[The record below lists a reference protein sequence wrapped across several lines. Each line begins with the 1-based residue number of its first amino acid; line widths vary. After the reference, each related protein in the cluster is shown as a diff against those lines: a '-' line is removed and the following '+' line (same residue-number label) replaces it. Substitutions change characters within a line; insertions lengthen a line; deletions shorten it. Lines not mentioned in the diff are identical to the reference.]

1 MKYIWPNTKNIVDFF
16 LRENLSFSRKN
27 YSEKNESKENLFSD
41 NSLIQKEQELFNK
54 YDLAELKNNSTR
66 LNYLENL
73 HLLDLLD
80 KHFPITP
87 QENLKILDIGC
98 KNWFYA
104 KGEYFFFKKYCENL
118 NMDGVE
124 IDTKRLYSNF
134 YTRGEVAKFYIKG
147 LDNVNY
153 ISGDFL
159 NLKTKYNYIV
169 WILPFIIKEPLLKWG
184 LPLNYFKPEEMLL
197 HAVNS
202 LEQNGKLLIINQ
214 GEEEYSEQKR
224 FCKKLNI
231 RYKEIGEIKSDFIEY
246 KKRYA
251 ILIDKTI

>member
-1 MKYIWPNTKNIVDFF
+1 MRHLLSDTKNVVDFF
-16 LRENLSFSRKN
+16 LRNHLNFSRKN
-27 YSEKNESKENLFSD
+27 YAEKNENKENLFSND
-41 NSLIQKEQELFNK
+41 SLKALERELFDK
-54 YDLAELKNNSTR
+54 YNLGLLKNDSTR

-73 HLLDLLD
+73 YLLDLLD
-80 KHFPITP
+80 KHFPVTT
-87 QENLKILDIGC
+87 QESLKVLDIGC

-104 KGEYFFFKKYCENL
+104 KGEYFFFKKHGETL

-147 LDNVNY
+147 LENVNY
-153 ISGDFL
+153 ISDDFL
-159 NLKTKYNYIV
+159 NLETKYNYIV

-197 HAVNS
+197 HAFNS

-224 FCKKLNI
+224 LCKKLNI
-231 RYKEIGEIKSDFIEY
+231 KYKAIGEIKSNFIEY

-251 ILIDKTI
+251 ILIDAAV